1 VPLRVVGNLPYN
13 ISTPL
18 LFHLLAAKALIR
30 DMHFMLQREVV
41 QRMTAQPGG
50 KPTGACR

>member
-1 VPLRVVGNLPYN
+1 MRLVGNLPYN

-18 LFHLLAAKALIR
+18 LFHLLDVREQIR

-41 QRMTAQPGG
+41 DRLSASPGKKVMAG
-50 KPTGACR
+50 FR